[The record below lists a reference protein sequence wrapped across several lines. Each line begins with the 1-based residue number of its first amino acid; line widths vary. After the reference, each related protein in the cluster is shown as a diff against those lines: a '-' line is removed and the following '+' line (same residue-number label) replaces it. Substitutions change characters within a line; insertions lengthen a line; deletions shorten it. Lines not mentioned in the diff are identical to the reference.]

1 MIAIGEIKS
10 ALSALLKKT
19 EDIDVFYT
27 RVEKTEGSES
37 LERYFHVALIPV
49 SSELFGSMMRDR
61 AFFIDVSY
69 INDHADAN
77 TFYAWMEK
85 MDEAI
90 LPCIHISDR
99 YITVESANF
108 KIIDEVGHFT
118 FTLKFMDIAETVQEG
133 ETAQDI
139 TISFK

>member
-1 MIAIGEIKS
+1 
-10 ALSALLKKT
+10 
-19 EDIDVFYT
+19 
-27 RVEKTEGSES
+27 
-37 LERYFHVALIPV
+37 
-49 SSELFGSMMRDR
+49 
-61 AFFIDVSY
+61 
-69 INDHADAN
+69 
-77 TFYAWMEK
+77 

-133 ETAQDI
+133 ETAQNI